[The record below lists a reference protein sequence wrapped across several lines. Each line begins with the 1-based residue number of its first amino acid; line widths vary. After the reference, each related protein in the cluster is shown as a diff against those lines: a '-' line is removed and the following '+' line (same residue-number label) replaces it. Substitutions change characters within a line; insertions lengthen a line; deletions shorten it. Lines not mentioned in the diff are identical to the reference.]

1 MSQSNS
7 SPDLPLERVDDTR
20 WRIPRHGGMRVDGVV
35 YADAAMMEDIRSD
48 QSLQQVANV
57 AHLPGI
63 LGASIAMPDIHWGY
77 GFPIGGVC
85 ATDPDEGV
93 VSPGGV
99 GYDINC
105 GVRLLAAD
113 LDRDDLAPRLPRVI
127 DRLFDRV
134 PTGVGQGRDDLRLS
148 DADLAGVLEEGAAW
162 AVAQGMGQ
170 ERDLDALEEG
180 GRLDGADPGAVSQRA
195 LSRGRTQLGSLGSG
209 NHFAE
214 VQYVSEV
221 YDQAAADAFGL
232 APGRVTVM
240 IHSGSRGLGH
250 QVASEHI
257 KIMQRVVEREGI
269 DLPDRQLCCAPL
281 TSPEGRDYLG
291 AMAAAAN
298 FAFANRQVM
307 THWARQAFAEAFSCD
322 PAELG
327 MDVVYDVCHNIA
339 KFETFEDD
347 DGQARRVCVHR
358 KGATRAYP
366 AGHPGVPQRY
376 REVGQPVLI
385 PGDMGRYSYVLVG
398 GERAYRETF
407 GSACHGAGRRM
418 SRRQAKKQARGRS
431 LVDEMSERGVVVRAA
446 GMSTVAEEM
455 PDAYKDVA
463 DVVEVVH
470 RAGIARK
477 VAQLRPLGVI
487 KG

>member
-1 MSQSNS
+1 MT
-7 SPDLPLERVDDTR
+7 DLKLKVERVDEQR
-20 WRIPRHGGMRVDGVV
+20 WRIPRQGAMRVDGMV
-35 YADAAMMEDIRSD
+35 YASAAMMRDLRSD
-48 QSLQQVANV
+48 PALQQVANV
-57 AHLPGI
+57 AHLPGV
-63 LGASIAMPDIHWGY
+63 LRASIAMPDIHWGY

-93 VSPGGV
+93 ISPGGV

-105 GVRLLAAD
+105 GVRLLTSRLDKDDLAAD
-113 LDRDDLAPRLPRVI
+113 LPRVV
-127 DRLFDRV
+127 DRLFERL
-134 PTGVGQGRDDLRLS
+134 PTGVGSVRRDLRLS
-148 DADLAGVLEEGAAW
+148 HDELRRVLAGGAAW
-162 AVAQGMGQ
+162 AVQQGMG
-170 ERDLDALEEG
+170 EARDLEALEEG
-180 GRLDGADPGAVSQRA
+180 GRLSGAEPAEVSDRA
-195 LSRGRTQLGSLGSG
+195 LERGRNQLGTLGSG

-221 YDQAAADAFGL
+221 YDRAAADAFGL

-250 QVASEHI
+250 QVCSEHL
-257 KIMQRVVEREGI
+257 KVMQKAVEKYRI
-269 DLPDRQLCCAPL
+269 ALPDRQLCCAPL
-281 TSPEGRDYLG
+281 TSPEGRAYLA

-307 THWARQAFAEAFSCD
+307 AHWARQSFAEA
-322 PAELG
+322 LG
-327 MDVVYDVCHNIA
+327 VDAGDLGLEVVYDVCHNIA
-339 KFETFEDD
+339 KMETFGH
-347 DGQARRVCVHR
+347 DGGSFSACVHR

-366 AGHPGVPQRY
+366 AGHPQVPQRY
-376 REVGQPVLI
+376 RHVGQPVLI

-398 GERAYRETF
+398 AEGAVEETF

-418 SRRQAKKQARGRS
+418 SRRQAKRSAAGRS
-431 LVDEMSERGVVVRAA
+431 LLAEMQERGVVVRAA
-446 GMSTVAEEM
+446 GMATVAEEM
-455 PDAYKDVA
+455 PEAYKDVS

-470 RAGIARK
+470 RAGLARR